1 MGERTT
7 LYGYILGEVRKLYIY
22 IYILIEGW
30 EMRGCTH
37 YIAYGLRTKLKKIII
52 IKVIIDKSF

>member
-22 IYILIEGW
+22 TLIEGW

-37 YIAYGLRTKLKKIII
+37 YIAYGLRTKLKK
-52 IKVIIDKSF
+52 K